1 MASLRLIQRFLSTPG
16 LKSDILVRNQSS
28 LAGTS
33 VKQLLVNVPE
43 TRVTS
48 INNGM
53 RIATEDSGLA
63 TATVGIWID
72 AGSRYETPKNNGV
85 AHFLEHMAFKGTT
98 KRSQTDLGED
108 FYVNDVTLNF
118 SMEFMSPALFFLS
131 SFYTSSCDLL
141 IQSPF
146 DTMTLSSSS

>member
-1 MASLRLIQRFLSTPG
+1 MASLRLIQRFLSAPG
-16 LKSDILVRNQSS
+16 LKSDLLVRNQST

-43 TRVTS
+43 TRVTT

-108 FYVNDVTLNF
+108 GVTIIIY
-118 SMEFMSPALFFLS
+118 S
-131 SFYTSSCDLL
+131 SFYICVFSKCDLL
-141 IQSPF
+141 IQWPL
-146 DTMTLSSSS
+146 DTVAF

>member
-1 MASLRLIQRFLSTPG
+1 M
-16 LKSDILVRNQSS
+16 
-28 LAGTS
+28 
-33 VKQLLVNVPE
+33 KQLLVNVPE
-43 TRVTS
+43 TRVTT

-98 KRSQTDLGED
+98 KRSQTDLGKDE
-108 FYVNDVTLNF
+108 
-118 SMEFMSPALFFLS
+118 
-131 SFYTSSCDLL
+131 
-141 IQSPF
+141 
-146 DTMTLSSSS
+146 

>member
-1 MASLRLIQRFLSTPG
+1 MASLRLIQRFLSAPG
-16 LKSDILVRNQSS
+16 LKSDLLVRNQST

-43 TRVTS
+43 TRVTT

-108 FYVNDVTLNF
+108 GVTIIIY
-118 SMEFMSPALFFLS
+118 S
-131 SFYTSSCDLL
+131 SFYICVFSKCDLL
-141 IQSPF
+141 IQWPLDIMAS
-146 DTMTLSSSS
+146 